1 MSKILLIADNHPN
14 SSHRGA
20 ESSDRVLLEGL
31 ECDFMTCQEFEFSS
45 AWYDKYIVSNFA
57 SLSAIGKEFLIKHGN
72 FVTYNHDFLFVGSRI
87 PSMFPDCIV
96 PDEYKINAD
105 FFNAA
110 KANYVQSVFQG
121 SIFERNG
128 ILNVENLDGNL
139 WTAKEIQ
146 AMVQM
151 GGPKNGRAAILSG
164 EYKGEEQSVQF
175 CKNLNIP
182 FTVLPNMERGPFL
195 QELSKFSIYTFIP
208 CVLESF
214 CRVLYEAKLMG
225 IIPLTTNA
233 CGGVYSDL
241 WSYNGEELAE
251 KLNEKREEILNK
263 LRN

>member
-14 SSHRGA
+14 SSYRGA

-31 ECDFMTCQEFEFSS
+31 QCDFMTCEEYNSCLVTD
-45 AWYDKYIVSNFA
+45 YDKIIVSNFV
-57 SLSAIGKEFLIKHGN
+57 SLSQEAKEVLMKHN

-96 PDEYKINAD
+96 PDEYKINVD

-110 KANYVQSVFQG
+110 KSNYVQSIFQE
-121 SIFERNG
+121 SIFKRNG

-139 WTAKEIQ
+139 WTAKEINS
-146 AMVQM
+146 MIKI
-151 GGPKNGRAAILSG
+151 GGSKNGRAAIISG

-182 FTVLPNMERGPFL
+182 FTVLPNMEREDFL
-195 QELSKFSIYTFIP
+195 QELSKFSMYVFIP
-208 CVLESF
+208 YILESF
-214 CRVLYEAKLMG
+214 CRVLYEAKLMRT
-225 IIPLTTNA
+225 ISLTTNA

-241 WSYNGEELAE
+241 WNYNGEDLAE
-251 KLNEKREEILNK
+251 KLNEKREEILTK
-263 LRN
+263 LKA